1 MPPSGLPIASS
12 SWPFD
17 SVDPASRVNLAQ
29 GRAGA
34 VLGKTRR
41 VHFVGV
47 GGIGMSGIAEL
58 LANLGYVVS
67 GSDAKRSAVTDRLES
82 LGVTVTAGHAAANV
96 GDADVVV
103 YSSAVRPDNPE
114 VVEARARR
122 IPVIPRAEMLAELMR
137 LRFGIAV
144 AGAHGK
150 TSTTS
155 MIALVLERAGLDPTA
170 VIGGRLSA
178 FGSNARLGRGD
189 YMVAEAD
196 ESDRSFLKLSPSI
209 AVITNI
215 DREHMDA
222 YGSFA
227 DLQQA
232 FVDFANKVPFYGAV
246 VACADDAE
254 LRAVMPKFQRRVIT
268 YGIDAARPG
277 EDASAGHDPPQRLRE
292 GGPMVV
298 ATDVRL
304 EGFGSRCTIERHERR
319 GGAGTATLGPLTLW
333 VPGRHSVQNAL
344 AAVAVGL
351 ELDVPFARIAS
362 ALAEFRGAERRF
374 EHRGVINNITVI
386 DDYGHHPTE
395 IAAVLAAARAANP
408 PRIVV
413 AFQPHRYTRT
423 RDLMAEFGTALAA
436 ANEVVLTDIYAA
448 SEDPIPGVTIEALAA
463 AVNEARVTPVHVVP
477 QLADMAGRVA
487 DLARPGDLVITLGAG
502 SIGGLATAL
511 LAELHGR
518 YAAKEGS

>member
-1 MPPSGLPIASS
+1 
-12 SWPFD
+12 
-17 SVDPASRVNLAQ
+17 V
-29 GRAGA
+29 GA

-41 VHFVGV
+41 IHFIGV

-58 LANLGYVVS
+58 LANLGYAVS
-67 GSDAKRSAVTDRLES
+67 GSDAKRSAVTDRLAS
-82 LGVTVTAGHAAANV
+82 LGVTVAFGHAAANV
-96 GDADVVV
+96 GNADVVV

-178 FGSNARLGRGD
+178 FGSNARLGRGE

-196 ESDRSFLKLSPSI
+196 ESDRSFLKLSPAV

-222 YGSFA
+222 YGGFA

-254 LRAVMPKFQRRVIT
+254 LSRVLPRFTRRVVT
-268 YGIDAARPG
+268 YGIAEGPADGGDDAEGPAKAGPHIGVDAAGTDAMWRPALAG
-277 EDASAGHDPPQRLRE
+277 PFDVSAMD
-292 GGPMVV
+292 VV
-298 ATDVRL
+298 L
-304 EGFGSRCTIERHERR
+304 EGFGSRCVVVQRH
-319 GGAGTATLGPLTLW
+319 AGVQSELGLLALA
-333 VPGRHSVQNAL
+333 VPGLHSVRNAL

-351 ELDVPFARIAS
+351 ELDVPFAKIAF
-362 ALAEFRGAERRF
+362 ALAEFHGAERRF
-374 EHRGVINNITVI
+374 ERRGIVNGISVV

-395 IAAVLAAARAANP
+395 IAAVLSAARAAKP
-408 PRIVV
+408 ARIVV

-423 RDLMAEFGTALAA
+423 RDLMVEFGAALATA
-436 ANEVVLTDIYAA
+436 DEVVLTDIYAA
-448 SEDPIPGVTIEALAA
+448 SEEPIAGITVEALAA
-463 AVNEARVTPVHVVP
+463 AVSAGRERPAHVVRR
-477 QLADMAGRVA
+477 LDDVAAAVA
-487 DLARPGDLVITLGAG
+487 DLARPGDLVLTLGAG

-511 LAELHGR
+511 LAELERRHGPR
-518 YAAKEGS
+518 EAR

>member
-1 MPPSGLPIASS
+1 
-12 SWPFD
+12 
-17 SVDPASRVNLAQ
+17 
-29 GRAGA
+29 
-34 VLGKTRR
+34 
-41 VHFVGV
+41 
-47 GGIGMSGIAEL
+47 MSGIAEL

-114 VVEARARR
+114 VVEARGRR

-155 MIALVLERAGLDPTA
+155 MIATVLERAGLDPTA

-196 ESDRSFLKLSPSI
+196 ESDRSFLKLSPAI
-209 AVITNI
+209 AVITNL

-232 FVDFANKVPFYGAV
+232 FIDFANKVPFYGAV

-254 LRAVMPKFQRRVIT
+254 LCAVMPKFARRVIT
-268 YGIDAARPG
+268 YGIVAQGGQPPIVAAK
-277 EDASAGHDPPQRLRE
+277 
-292 GGPMVV
+292 
-298 ATDVRL
+298 DVRL
-304 EGFGSRCTIERHERR
+304 EGFGSQCTIERHERR
-319 GGAGTATLGPLTLW
+319 GGDVTTPLGTLTLS

-351 ELDVPFARIAS
+351 ELDVPFTKIAA
-362 ALAEFRGAERRF
+362 ALAGFRGAERRF
-374 EHRGVINNITVI
+374 EHRGVVNGITVI

-395 IAAVLAAARAANP
+395 IAAVLSAARAANP

-423 RDLMAEFGTALAA
+423 RDLMAEFGSALAA

-463 AVNEARVTPVHVVP
+463 AVNKVRPTPVHVVP
-477 QLADMAGRVA
+477 KLADLAGRVA
-487 DLARPGDLVITLGAG
+487 DVARPGDLVITLGAG

-511 LAELHGR
+511 VAELQSR

>member
-1 MPPSGLPIASS
+1 L
-12 SWPFD
+12 
-17 SVDPASRVNLAQ
+17 V
-29 GRAGA
+29 

-41 VHFVGV
+41 IHFIGI

-58 LANLGYVVS
+58 LANLGYAVS
-67 GSDAKRSAVTDRLES
+67 GSDAKRSSVTDRLET
-82 LGVTVTAGHAAANV
+82 LGVKVAAGHAAVNV

-114 VVEARARR
+114 VVDARARR
-122 IPVIPRAEMLAELMR
+122 IPVIARAEMLAELMR

-178 FGSNARLGRGD
+178 FGSNARLGRGA

-196 ESDRSFLKLSPSI
+196 ESDRSFLKLSPSL

-232 FVDFANKVPFYGAV
+232 FIDFANKVPFYGAV
-246 VACADDAE
+246 IACADDAE
-254 LRAVMPKFQRRVIT
+254 LCAVMPKFQRRVIT
-268 YGIDAARPG
+268 YGIN
-277 EDASAGHDPPQRLRE
+277 EIAGSQH
-292 GGPMVV
+292 PMIFGD
-298 ATDVRL
+298 DVRL
-304 EGFGSRCTIERHERR
+304 EGYGARCIVEKHERR
-319 GGAGTATLGPLTLW
+319 GGAGPITLGELTLA
-333 VPGRHSVQNAL
+333 VPGRHSVRNAL
-344 AAVAVGL
+344 AAVALGL
-351 ELDVPFARIAS
+351 ELDVPFEKIAS
-362 ALAEFRGAERRF
+362 ALAGFRGAERRF
-374 EHRGVINNITVI
+374 EHRGVINDITVI

-395 IAAVLAAARAANP
+395 IAAVLAAAKAANP
-408 PRIVV
+408 PRVVV

-423 RDLMAEFGTALAA
+423 RDLMVEFGVALAE

-463 AVNEARVTPVHVVP
+463 AVNQVRPTPVHVVP
-477 QLADMAGRVA
+477 KLADLAGRVA

-502 SIGGLATAL
+502 SISTLAATL
-511 LAELHGR
+511 VAELERR
-518 YAAKEGS
+518 YSSKEGA

>member
-1 MPPSGLPIASS
+1 M
-12 SWPFD
+12 
-17 SVDPASRVNLAQ
+17 
-29 GRAGA
+29 
-34 VLGKTRR
+34 LGKTRR
-41 VHFVGV
+41 IHFVGV

-58 LANLGYVVS
+58 LANLGYAVS
-67 GSDAKRSAVTDRLES
+67 GSDAKRSAVTDRLET
-82 LGVTVTAGHAAANV
+82 LGVTVQVGHAAASV

-114 VVEARARR
+114 VAEAERRR

-137 LRFGIAV
+137 LRYGIAV

-155 MIALVLERAGLDPTA
+155 MVALVLERAGLDPTA

-178 FGSNARLGRGD
+178 FGSNARLGRGE

-232 FVDFANKVPFYGAV
+232 FVDFANKAPFYGAV

-254 LRAVMPKFQRRVIT
+254 LCAVLPKFQRRVIT
-268 YGIDAARPG
+268 YGL
-277 EDASAGHDPPQRLRE
+277 HPPQDGPHQSGLRTA
-292 GGPMVV
+292 PIIF
-298 ATDVRL
+298 ASNVRL
-304 EGFGSRCTIERHERR
+304 EGYGSRCVIEKHERR
-319 GGAGTATLGPLTLW
+319 GGAGTTTLGELALS

-351 ELDVPFARIAS
+351 ELDVPFAKIAS
-362 ALAEFRGAERRF
+362 ALAEFHGAERRF
-374 EHRGVINNITVI
+374 EHRGIINNITVI

-395 IAAVLAAARAANP
+395 IAAVLAAAKAAKP

-423 RDLMAEFGTALAA
+423 RDLMAEFGVALAEA
-436 ANEVVLTDIYAA
+436 TEVVLTDIYAA
-448 SEDPIPGVTIEALAA
+448 SEDPIPGVTIDTLAA
-463 AVNEARVTPVHVVP
+463 AVNKARPTPVHIVP
-477 QLADMAGRVA
+477 KLGDMAARVA

-502 SIGGLATAL
+502 SIGTLATGL
-511 LAELHGR
+511 IAELERR
-518 YAAKEGS
+518 YGKEAR

>member
-1 MPPSGLPIASS
+1 M
-12 SWPFD
+12 
-17 SVDPASRVNLAQ
+17 
-29 GRAGA
+29 
-34 VLGKTRR
+34 LGKTRR
-41 VHFVGV
+41 IHFVGV

-58 LANLGYVVS
+58 LANLGYAVS
-67 GSDAKRSAVTDRLES
+67 GSDAKRSAVTDRLAS
-82 LGVTVTAGHAAANV
+82 LGVTVHLGHAASQV
-96 GDADVVV
+96 GTADVVV
-103 YSSAVRPDNPE
+103 VSSAVRPDNAE
-114 VVEARARR
+114 VAEARARR

-137 LRFGIAV
+137 LRFGIAI

-178 FGSNARLGRGD
+178 FGSNARLGRGE

-196 ESDRSFLKLSPSI
+196 ESDRSFLRLSPAV

-254 LRAVMPKFQRRVIT
+254 LCRVMPRFTRRVIT
-268 YGIDAARPG
+268 YGIEDKAEGRRQQAEIKAGINVAATG
-277 EDASAGHDPPQRLRE
+277 
-292 GGPMVV
+292 V
-298 ATDVRL
+298 TL
-304 EGFGSRCTIERHERR
+304 EGYGSRCTVVWHAP
-319 GGAGTATLGPLTLW
+319 GAEVSTLGPLTLA

-351 ELDVPFARIAS
+351 ELDVPFARIAT
-362 ALAEFRGAERRF
+362 ALGEFGGAERRF
-374 EHRGVINNITVI
+374 ERRGVVGGITVV

-395 IAAVLAAARAANP
+395 IAAVLAAARAAKP
-408 PRIVV
+408 SRIVV

-423 RDLMAEFGTALAA
+423 RDLMREFGTALAPA
-436 ANEVVLTDIYAA
+436 DEVVLTDIYAA
-448 SEDPIPGVTIEALAA
+448 SEDPIAGITIEALAA
-463 AVNEARVTPVHVVP
+463 AVNAGRQTPVHVVP
-477 QLADMAGRVA
+477 RLDRVAAAVA
-487 DLARPGDLVITLGAG
+487 DLARPGDLILTLGAG

-511 LAELHGR
+511 VSELERRHGPR
-518 YAAKEGS
+518 EAR

>member
-1 MPPSGLPIASS
+1 VRS
-12 SWPFD
+12 
-17 SVDPASRVNLAQ
+17 
-29 GRAGA
+29 
-34 VLGKTRR
+34 VLGKTKRI
-41 VHFVGV
+41 HFVGV

-58 LANLGYVVS
+58 LANLGYAVS
-67 GSDAKRSAVTDRLES
+67 GSDARRSSVTDRLVT
-82 LGVTVTAGHAAANV
+82 LGVTVATAGHAAVNV
-96 GDADVVV
+96 GNADVVV

-114 VVEARARR
+114 VVEAKARR

-178 FGSNARLGRGD
+178 FGSNARLGRGE

-196 ESDRSFLKLSPSI
+196 ESDRSFLKLSPAV
-209 AVITNI
+209 AVITNL
-215 DREHMDA
+215 DREHMEA
-222 YGSFA
+222 YGGFA

-254 LRAVMPKFQRRVIT
+254 LAHVLPRFTRRVVT
-268 YGIDAARPG
+268 YGIADGPSNEEDPIEETDPLWRP
-277 EDASAGHDPPQRLRE
+277 ASV
-292 GGPMVV
+292 GPFDVSAMDVV
-298 ATDVRL
+298 L
-304 EGFGSRCTIERHERR
+304 EGFGSRCVVVHRH
-319 GGAGTATLGPLTLW
+319 AGTQVELGLLTLA
-333 VPGRHSVQNAL
+333 VPGLHSVRNAL

-351 ELDVPFARIAS
+351 ELEVPFARIAA
-362 ALAEFRGAERRF
+362 ALSEFHGAERRF
-374 EHRGVINNITVI
+374 ERRGIINGISVV

-395 IAAVLAAARAANP
+395 IAAVLSAARAAKP
-408 PRIVV
+408 ARIVV

-423 RDLMAEFGTALAA
+423 RDLMTEFGHALAA
-436 ANEVVLTDIYAA
+436 ADEVVLTDIYAA
-448 SEDPIPGVTIEALAA
+448 SEEPIPGITVEALAA
-463 AVNEARVTPVHVVP
+463 AVNAGRQVPAHVVKR
-477 QLADMAGRVA
+477 LDDVASAVA
-487 DLARPGDLVITLGAG
+487 DLARPGDLVLTLGAG

-511 LAELHGR
+511 VTELERRHGPR
-518 YAAKEGS
+518 EAR